1 MKGLLVKDYRILMVQ
16 AKTLAILLVVAIIMM
31 FTMESADFVITYFL
45 MLITILS
52 LGTINYDEI
61 DNGMPFIMTLPAK
74 RKTYA
79 IEKYVFT
86 FINCFGSAVVMFLVY
101 LLTKGFLDWNMTTS
115 EFIGALIGS
124 LAGMTM
130 IATVMIPLYLKVPA
144 EKRRIV
150 LFAFVG
156 IMAVIFF
163 AMNKLS
169 ESMQSLDN
177 SVVPFMSQENL
188 IQLAETYSV
197 FIGIGFAA
205 LILLMLVISAFLSI
219 RIVEKKEF

>member
-124 LAGMTM
+124 LA
-130 IATVMIPLYLKVPA
+130 TVMIPLYLKVPA